1 VAQKSPCIPTKEA
14 YISTKEPCVILP
26 STSCKSQVFQQSVK
40 APFLLEKKLYIPA
53 KEPKTPANQPCISAL
68 HSCKIY
74 FFVLGKSCVLSAIHF
89 LKEVRKSH
97 LGCMCPM
104 FPQKNPILAQKS
116 TVFLQKSPVLFCH
129 SLREK
134 GWQI

>member
-1 VAQKSPCIPTKEA
+1 LQEPGVPAISKSA
-14 YISTKEPCVILP
+14 LS
-26 STSCKSQVFQQSVK
+26 SR
-40 APFLLEKKLYIPA
+40 KKLYIPA